1 MIVEGFQI
9 KEFDE
14 GNHSIIL
21 VSDGIGIILDEP
33 A

>member
-21 VSDGIGIILDEP
+21 VSDGIGIIF
-33 A
+33 